1 MGSARCGRGLRTRPG
16 PTTRLL
22 RLWQVCPTS
31 RSRGGIG
38 IPPGAWLFFIDA
50 DAAFRAQ
57 TEPCTARDP
66 LSPAPMHCDALP
78 WHENGT
84 DGRGLGTARCATAVK
99 AMVSFHATIFRDRH
113 RDPSLLNMWP
123 FGLFAIRHDAFGLD
137 WLERVAS
144 RLESELL
151 LCRLSSIP
159 ERKAAYWVTTDSDKC
174 KIWPNDKHFAR
185 HFLHLTSGTDENVK
199 ESEDATEA
207 FLGMVEQETAR
218 LRTLGSA

>member
-1 MGSARCGRGLRTRPG
+1 
-16 PTTRLL
+16 
-22 RLWQVCPTS
+22 
-31 RSRGGIG
+31 
-38 IPPGAWLFFIDA
+38 
-50 DAAFRAQ
+50 
-57 TEPCTARDP
+57 
-66 LSPAPMHCDALP
+66 
-78 WHENGT
+78 
-84 DGRGLGTARCATAVK
+84 
-99 AMVSFHATIFRDRH
+99 
-113 RDPSLLNMWP
+113 MWP

-207 FLGMVEQETAR
+207 FLGMVEQASRIRAEHR
-218 LRTLGSA
+218 G